1 VKKEMQRAEEEHQ
14 FMMNHLEKVNGE
26 LRMQNIRLESENRAG
41 RDKCAMLEGI
51 IKETRANSTNPSLSE
66 MTAYRLLQEENKELK
81 NLIKNMIV
89 KNDPM

>member
-1 VKKEMQRAEEEHQ
+1 MQRAAEEHQ
-14 FMMNHLEKVNGE
+14 FMVDHLEKDNSE

-66 MTAYRLLQEENKELK
+66 MTAYRLLQEENNELK
-81 NLIKNMIV
+81 NLIKRLII
-89 KNDPM
+89 KNELA